1 MTGLFVL
8 IVIGTVAGVLVV
20 TSGVLQ
26 ARQDLYMRVTTAL
39 DLNQD
44 TRVLLQGLE
53 IGRIRQVSA
62 VVDSASGGLSFVAR
76 LSVAERYP
84 DGAAVALPVGTH
96 AVIEQV
102 NPIAAPVVQLILP
115 VGAPLGDFLAPG
127 DTIRSERRTTTVDAL
142 GRVATD
148 LGEEMRRTLEDTR
161 ALAARAQQTAITA
174 QRLLTSNAPLVQEA
188 LERLSATLNRTDRL
202 IANIEPRLAPL
213 QDSLLATLA
222 DARVVLRRLDR
233 VATTAEAMTGENR
246 TAVSEMIQH
255 LHNSAAMLEHFAE
268 QISRRPTRLLTGVR
282 PQIDSVPAPR

>member
-8 IVIGTVAGVLVV
+8 VVIGTVMGVLVV

-26 ARQDLYMRVTTAL
+26 ARQDLYMRAATAL

-53 IGRIRQVSA
+53 IGRIREVSA

-84 DGAAVALPVGTH
+84 DGAAVALPAGTR

-102 NPIAAPVVQLILP
+102 NPIAPPVVQLILP
-115 VGAPLGDFLAPG
+115 TGAPLGANLAPG
-127 DTIRSERRTTTVDAL
+127 DTILSERRSTAMDVL

-148 LGEEMRRTLEDTR
+148 LGDELRRTLEDTR

-174 QRLLTSNAPLVQEA
+174 QRLLTSNSPRVQDV
-188 LERLSATLNRTDRL
+188 LERLSATLDRTERL
-202 IANIEPRLAPL
+202 IAMVEPRLTPI
-213 QDSLLATLA
+213 QDSLLATLG
-222 DARVVLRRLDR
+222 DAREVLRRMDR
-233 VATTAEAMTGENR
+233 VATTAESVTSENR
-246 TAVSEMIQH
+246 TAVNEMIQH
-255 LHNSAAMLEHFAE
+255 LHNTTAMLEHFAD
-268 QISRRPTRLLTGVR
+268 QVSRRPARLLTGVKPR
-282 PQIDSVPAPR
+282 ADSVPTPR